1 MGNGGLSP
9 FSWGLLTSSPISPAS
24 EKEGGAC
31 RVESRVL
38 NDTLPES
45 GDPGVPGLVFIHQQ
59 TLLNGLICA
68 QRALGVH
75 RRI

>member
-1 MGNGGLSP
+1 M
-9 FSWGLLTSSPISPAS
+9 
-24 EKEGGAC
+24 
-31 RVESRVL
+31 ESRVL

-68 QRALGVH
+68 HAGHWVCTQENLTLLTLQELTGALPWH
-75 RRI
+75 S